1 MVRYIQYIKLMFYTP
16 GPYLIMFILQDV
28 FDNIFNVSIRVIVFF
43 YVITA
48 FGTVDFKRSKIK

>member
-43 YVITA
+43 MLLPHLVWLILN
-48 FGTVDFKRSKIK
+48 VVK